1 MGLFDSLHAEV
12 KCLACKKKVEVEF
25 QTKALLR
32 LLEHFHV
39 GDRVEFEQVTV
50 KDGEITD
57 ALGSCPSCKTFLTAK
72 IIIKDNCFVGVTEI
86 RKAD

>member
-1 MGLFDSLHAEV
+1 MGLFDSFHGEV
-12 KCLACKKKVEVEF
+12 ECPACKKKVEAEF

-39 GDRVEFEQVTV
+39 GDQVEFERVTV

-57 ALGSCPSCKTFLTAK
+57 GLGSCPLCKTFLTAK
-72 IIIKDNCFVGVTEI
+72 IIIKDNCFVGVTEV

>member
-12 KCLACKKKVEVEF
+12 KCPTCKKKVEVEF

-39 GDRVEFEQVTV
+39 GDRVEFEWMTV

-72 IIIKDNCFVGVTEI
+72 IIIKDNRFARVTEV
-86 RKAD
+86 RKTN

>member
-1 MGLFDSLHAEV
+1 MGLFDSFHAEV
-12 KCLACKKKVEVEF
+12 KCPTCKKNVEVEF

-39 GDRVEFEQVTV
+39 GDRVEFEQVIV

-57 ALGSCPSCKTFLTAK
+57 ALGSCPLCKTFLTAK
-72 IIIKDNCFVGVTEI
+72 IIIKDNCFAGITEV
-86 RKAD
+86 RKAN